1 MIVPALKADKEYW
14 GSDFPLP
21 LSPSDEDIILFKENM
36 VPGMTL
42 LLGCTKK
49 LIPLSDRQM
58 DIDPWYIAQTVI
70 VQDWTTNTDDYDNI
84 IGEGCLNFT
93 KELAD
98 KVLIMCSKHSK
109 VFIARTFNRKLDTM
123 RIAAHFPKP
132 QDFPIMPSKLIS
144 FKDYTFY
151 IWKFRGKR

>member
-1 MIVPALKADKEYW
+1 MVIPTLKADKNYW
-14 GSDFPLP
+14 ASELPRP
-21 LSPSDEDIILFKENM
+21 LSPSDEDVGIFKKNM
-36 VPGMTL
+36 VIGTTL

-49 LIPLSDRQM
+49 LIPINDRQM
-58 DIDPWYIAQTVI
+58 DIDPWYVAQTVI
-70 VQDWTTNTDDYDNI
+70 VQEWATNTNYYDNI
-84 IGEGCLNFT
+84 IGGGVLNFT

-98 KVLIMCSKHSK
+98 KVLVMCSEHCK